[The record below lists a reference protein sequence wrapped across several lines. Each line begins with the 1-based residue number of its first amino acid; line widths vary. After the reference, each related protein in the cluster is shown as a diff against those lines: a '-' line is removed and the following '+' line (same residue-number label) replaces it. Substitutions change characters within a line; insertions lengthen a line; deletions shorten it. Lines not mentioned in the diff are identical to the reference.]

1 MSRRILS
8 SHVDEDIMDEVM
20 KMTMKV
26 GTGLV
31 STKEIAKRLGFSEPV
46 IFAHFKTK
54 RDLMDK
60 TFEYCW
66 KPFVNDNFFDV
77 GPGLPSDRDFE
88 FYKPYILKSLSYKK
102 QLVYAQHYLASNYCN
117 EGVVERTWAPTR
129 KYFISVF
136 KGFEPAIPDED
147 CDFIARVCVSFRVN
161 ISCLFILKEFEP
173 TDRNLKS
180 AFTIIDEGLVQC
192 IGGYRPEK
200 LAQIRLMQAN
210 RFLKDKEGQ
219 K

>member
-31 STKEIAKRLGFSEPV
+31 STKEIAKHLGFSEPV
-46 IFAHFKTK
+46 IFAHFRTK
-54 RDLMDK
+54 QELMDK

-66 KPFVNDNFFDV
+66 KPFAGDTFFDV
-77 GPGLPSDRDFE
+77 GPGLPDNREFD

-102 QLVYAQHYLASNYCN
+102 QLVYAQHYLASSYCN
-117 EGVVERTWAPTR
+117 EKVVEKTWAPTR
-129 KYFISVF
+129 KFFVSVF
-136 KGFEPAIPDED
+136 KKFEPSIPDDE
-147 CDFIARVCVSFRVN
+147 CNFIARVCIGFRVN
-161 ISCLFILKEFEP
+161 TACLFILKEFEP
-173 TDRNLKS
+173 TDRNIKN

-192 IGGYRPEK
+192 IGAYAPEK
-200 LAQIRLMQAN
+200 LAQIRLTQAN
-210 RFLKDKEGQ
+210 RFINKK
-219 K
+219 